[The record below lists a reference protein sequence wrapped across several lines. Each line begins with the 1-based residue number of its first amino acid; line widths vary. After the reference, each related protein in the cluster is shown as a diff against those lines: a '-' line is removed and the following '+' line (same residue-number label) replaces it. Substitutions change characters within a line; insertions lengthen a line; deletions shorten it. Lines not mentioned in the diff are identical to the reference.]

1 MKVKFREIPAESD
14 EYVYHLSEVQVGG
27 RGLGGP
33 TLREILEFATGVGND
48 EAIHDDASRAD
59 EFAEICDEY
68 RTQIQDTPD
77 LRLTVARAHVL
88 HEACMSAWEY
98 ADQNNYGDDSE
109 PDDEARAF
117 GRYGQFLL
125 QTLAWPWTQPSLPD
139 DGSHG
144 FTRVT

>member
-1 MKVKFREIPAESD
+1 MKTKFRTIPTESG
-14 EYVYHLSEVQVGG
+14 EYLYHLNEVQLGG

-48 EAIHDDASRAD
+48 EAIHDDANRAD
-59 EFAEICDEY
+59 EFAEICEKY
-68 RTQIQDTPD
+68 RMAIKAQPD
-77 LRLTVARAHVL
+77 LRLTVEQARVL
-88 HEACMSAWEY
+88 HDACMSAWDY

-117 GRYGQFLL
+117 GRHGKFLL

-139 DGSHG
+139 DGNHG
-144 FTRVT
+144 FTRAI